1 LIKIWIILSKIFR
14 NKKLNIKNKSITIN
28 YKHKYKQ
35 TSKQANKQSSNQAIK
50 QIWILANTAIV
61 IALLMAK

>member
-14 NKKLNIKNKSITIN
+14 NKKLNIKNKSITS
-28 YKHKYKQ
+28 
-35 TSKQANKQSSNQAIK
+35 TSNQAIK